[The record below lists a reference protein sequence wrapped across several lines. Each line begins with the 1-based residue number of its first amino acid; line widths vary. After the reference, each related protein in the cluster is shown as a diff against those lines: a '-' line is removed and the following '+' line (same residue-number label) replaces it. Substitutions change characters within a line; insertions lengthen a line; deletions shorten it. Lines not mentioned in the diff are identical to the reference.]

1 MTIRIM
7 LKKTILTTLILSTC
21 LWGQE
26 FSKAGTSAA
35 QFLKFPV
42 DARTAAL
49 ASSHA
54 GLYGDVASLHWN
66 PAGIAALKQTSMA
79 LTYSDMYLGI
89 RHSFLGIVMPLP
101 KNGAIGISAIV
112 LDSGE
117 IEQTTVSQP
126 QGTGALFHVRNYAFG
141 LSFARYMTG
150 WLMLGGTIKY
160 VREDIWNE
168 SAQAVAFDIGSV
180 LETGVLGMKLG
191 MSISNFGTD
200 MKLEGDD
207 LKFPLETNAFT
218 IQRGA
223 EFKTEHWPL
232 PWRFQAGVAVDVI
245 GGTSQIMQNKSNRL
259 TALGQY
265 NEFNDV
271 GAQSNFGMEYQWNN
285 ILSARVGYFNEYD
298 APKISYGLG
307 VAFNVEERRLNL
319 DFALVDNDKL
329 GFVQLFSL
337 EMTF

>member
-1 MTIRIM
+1 M
-7 LKKTILTTLILSTC
+7 LGTVM
-21 LWGQE
+21 WGQE

-49 ASSHA
+49 AGSHA

-79 LTYSDMYLGI
+79 LTYSDLYFGI
-89 RHSFLGIVMPLP
+89 RHSFFGIVMPLP
-101 KNGAIGISAIV
+101 RNGAVGVSAII

-126 QGTGALFHVRNYAFG
+126 EGTGALFHVRNYAFG
-141 LSFARYMTG
+141 FSFARYMTG

-160 VREDIWNE
+160 VREDVWNE

-200 MKLEGDD
+200 MKLGGDD
-207 LKFPLETNAFT
+207 LKFPLETEAFT
-218 IQRGA
+218 IERGA
-223 EFKTEHWPL
+223 ELKTEPWPL
-232 PWRFQAGVAVDVI
+232 PWRFQVGVAVDVI
-245 GGTSQIMQNKSNRL
+245 GGTSQIAQHETHRL
-259 TALGQY
+259 TVLGQY

-285 ILSARVGYFNEYD
+285 ILSARLGYFNKYD
-298 APKISYGLG
+298 APKLSYGLG
-307 VAFNVEERRLNL
+307 VAFNVDKRRLNL
-319 DFALVDNDKL
+319 DFALVDNDRL

-337 EMTF
+337 EMAF